1 MGMDTEPDMNEKDV
15 PQQEMAFEGDTAQP
29 MPEVSA
35 EESTK
40 MMGTLMHIQQ
50 LSTTQARIITVPTL
64 AKLTK
69 VNSSKSCWTASNL
82 LHRMSMEW
90 PRTT

>member
-50 LSTTQARIITVPTL
+50 LFYNTSTHHNGPNAG
-64 AKLTK
+64 K
-69 VNSSKSCWTASNL
+69 VNKSQLKQVL
-82 LHRMSMEW
+82 LDSEQFVA
-90 PRTT
+90 

>member
-1 MGMDTEPDMNEKDV
+1 
-15 PQQEMAFEGDTAQP
+15 

-50 LSTTQARIITVPTL
+50 LFYNISTHHNGPNAG
-64 AKLTK
+64 K
-69 VNSSKSCWTASNL
+69 VNKSQLKQVL
-82 LHRMSMEW
+82 LDSEQFVAENADGMAEDYMGLLD
-90 PRTT
+90 TDKDGLVGFFDFL